1 MSVKLPDF
9 QPNDP
14 ELWLQLV
21 ESAFVIAKVDD
32 ELLKF
37 NYVATHL
44 SPNIAREV
52 RDVLMNKPAEKPYSA
67 LVKALKDRLC
77 ASQETKIR
85 QLLERE
91 DIGDS
96 TPSQFLRRLRT
107 LANTAFSDDTLKA
120 IWTSRL
126 PQNIRGILATQAKSS
141 LDDIATLADKV
152 VETMNPQI
160 SAADGPTIR
169 ECCAANNN
177 ALQKQIDTLTAE
189 LASLKTHNNIDN
201 RNRRD
206 RNEHYSRA
214 RSNSR
219 TRSNS
224 RVRPQYK
231 SRVTD
236 TYSNS
241 NLCWYHIKFGANA
254 RKCTKSCGFRKPS
267 ENHPELR

>member
-9 QPNDP
+9 QPSDP

-21 ESAFVIAKVDD
+21 DATFAIAKVDD
-32 ELLKF
+32 EHLKF

-44 SPNIAREV
+44 TPNVAREV
-52 RDVLMNKPAEKPYSA
+52 RDVLMNKPTEKPYSA
-67 LVKALKDRLC
+67 LVSALKDRLC

-107 LANTAFSDDTLKA
+107 LADTAFSDDTLKA

-152 VETMNPQI
+152 LETMQPQI
-160 SAADGPTIR
+160 SAADGETVR
-169 ECCAANNN
+169 ECCAASNS
-177 ALQKQIDTLTAE
+177 ALQKRVDTLTAK
-189 LASLKTHNNIDN
+189 LASLKTNINSDN
-201 RNRRD
+201 RNRRE
-206 RNEHYSRA
+206 REERYSRV
-214 RSNSR
+214 RP
-219 TRSNS
+219 RSNS
-224 RVRPQYK
+224 RVRPRSN

-236 TYSNS
+236 TSS
-241 NLCWYHIKFGANA
+241 HLCWYHSTFGARA
-254 RKCTKSCGFRKPS
+254 RKCTKPCSFRQPS
-267 ENHPELR
+267 ENYAELR